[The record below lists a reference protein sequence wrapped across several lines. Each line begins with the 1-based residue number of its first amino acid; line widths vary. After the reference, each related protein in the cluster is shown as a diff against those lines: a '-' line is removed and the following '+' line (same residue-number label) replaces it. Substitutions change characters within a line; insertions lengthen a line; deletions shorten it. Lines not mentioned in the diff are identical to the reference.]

1 MHTVVIKRELLEAN
15 PWLAATM
22 LKAFSDAKR
31 LATAELT
38 QTSALPITLPFLVE
52 HAYETMD
59 LMGEDFWPYGLEE
72 NRKTLETFVRYM
84 HEQGMIA
91 EPMPIES
98 LFAPGT
104 ERGFRF

>member
-1 MHTVVIKRELLEAN
+1 MHTVVIKRELLDAN
-15 PWLAATM
+15 PWLAAT
-22 LKAFSDAKR
+22 LLTAFSEAKR
-31 LATAELT
+31 LATNELT
-38 QTSALPITLPFLVE
+38 QTSALPISLPFLVE

-59 LMGEDFWPYGLEE
+59 LMGEDFWPYGVEE

-84 HEQGMIA
+84 HTQGLIQ

-104 ERGFRF
+104 DRSFRV